1 MLMVFIATFHFGN
14 CRMIKTEA
22 IEETDELKLLSV
34 ISGTT
39 SSTSDFMGAGEG
51 SSTAK
56 HSKSTSTQETPPLPY
71 ADWSTSMQAYYGGGA
86 PPPFFPS
93 IVASPTPHPYIWG
106 GQHPMMPPYGAPVPY
121 PTLYSPPE
129 VYAHPGTPV
138 VIRQKVASSSGND
151 GTTTQ
156 SAESENDG
164 SSDANLQNDNSG
176 NPVVH
181 MPATAGNP
189 NRGIDLSNT
198 SAGNVAIEMQSNPS
212 GAPQTVVPPPI
223 MGQWARQDEREL
235 KKQKRKQSNRES
247 ARRSRMRKQAECEEL
262 QARVEMLSNENQG
275 LKDELQ
281 RLSEECKKLT
291 SENDS
296 IKGKLSKFREPEA
309 VLKLDDHL
317 KSRSD
322 EGQN

>member
-1 MLMVFIATFHFGN
+1 
-14 CRMIKTEA
+14 MILCQ
-22 IEETDELKLLSV
+22 ETTSTSA

-39 SSTSDFMGAGEG
+39 SSSSAAEQIVDLMGAGEG
-51 SSTAK
+51 NSTAK
-56 HSKSTSTQETPPLPY
+56 QSKPVSTQETHTSPY

-93 IVASPTPHPYIWG
+93 IVASPAPHPYMWG

-129 VYAHPGTPV
+129 VYAHPGTPMV
-138 VIRQKVASSSGND
+138 VRQKVASSSGND
-151 GTTTQ
+151 GNTTQ

-176 NPVVH
+176 NPAVH
-181 MPATAGNP
+181 VPATAGNV
-189 NRGIDLSNT
+189 GL
-198 SAGNVAIEMQSNPS
+198 EMQSNPS
-212 GAPQTVVPPPI
+212 GAPQSVVPPPI
-223 MGQWARQDEREL
+223 MGQWARHDEREL
-235 KKQKRKQSNRES
+235 KRQKRKQSNRES

-262 QARVEMLSNENQG
+262 QARVEMLTNENQG
-275 LKDELQ
+275 LKDEMQ

-296 IKGKLSKFREPEA
+296 IKGKLTKFHEHGA
-309 VLKLDDHL
+309 A
-317 KSRSD
+317 S
-322 EGQN
+322 

>member
-1 MLMVFIATFHFGN
+1 
-14 CRMIKTEA
+14 
-22 IEETDELKLLSV
+22 
-34 ISGTT
+34 
-39 SSTSDFMGAGEG
+39 MGAGEG
-51 SSTAK
+51 SSTPK
-56 HSKSTSTQETPPLPY
+56 HSKPATTQETHPPSY
-71 ADWSTSMQAYYGGGA
+71 ADWSASMQAYYGGGA

-93 IVASPTPHPYIWG
+93 IVASPTPHPYMWG
-106 GQHPMMPPYGAPVPY
+106 GQHPMIPPYGTPVPY

-129 VYAHPGTPV
+129 VYAHPGTPMV
-138 VIRQKVASSSGND
+138 VRQKVASSSGND
-151 GTTTQ
+151 GGNTQ

-181 MPATAGNP
+181 MPATAGNL
-189 NRGIDLSNT
+189 NRGI
-198 SAGNVAIEMQSNPS
+198 EMQANPS
-212 GAPQTVVPPPI
+212 GAPQTVVPPLV
-223 MGQWARQDEREL
+223 MGHNPTIIQQDDREL

-262 QARVEMLSNENQG
+262 QARVEILSNENQG

-296 IKGKLSKFREPEA
+296 IKGKLSTFCEPEA
-309 VLKLDDHL
+309 ASKLNVHL
-317 KSRSD
+317 KTRAE
-322 EGQN
+322 EGKN

>member
-1 MLMVFIATFHFGN
+1 MPCHMGKKKVKAESSEVKVVETTLGDITKHHPPPQISWELVKGAQRLSIPNPPQLRKHIHLLMQIGQLQCSF
-14 CRMIKTEA
+14 
-22 IEETDELKLLSV
+22 L
-34 ISGTT
+34 
-39 SSTSDFMGAGEG
+39 
-51 SSTAK
+51 
-56 HSKSTSTQETPPLPY
+56 
-71 ADWSTSMQAYYGGGA
+71 AYYGGGA

-129 VYAHPGTPV
+129 VYAHPGTPM

-181 MPATAGNP
+181 ATAGNP
-189 NRGIDLSNT
+189 NRGIDLSNP
-198 SAGNVAIEMQSNPS
+198 SAGNVGIEMQSNPS
-212 GAPQTVVPPPI
+212 GAPQTIVPPPI

-235 KKQKRKQSNRES
+235 KRQKRKQSNRES

-262 QARVEMLSNENQG
+262 QARVEVLSNENQG

-291 SENDS
+291 SENHS

-309 VLKLDDHL
+309 ASKLDDRL